1 MGTTYPQMGST
12 FTGMGSM
19 GSSSM
24 NAMPRQMQQLSM
36 ATDYNVN
43 LVSNM
48 MVRTHPNLVSNM
60 MVRKLKTPYH
70 NSV

>member
-48 MVRTHPNLVSNM
+48 MVR
-60 MVRKLKTPYH
+60 KLKHHTTIQCKK
-70 NSV
+70 SIFCS